1 MQTLTYYYLYKKHSC
16 SFFRKIN
23 VLLEEGRRGITIEI
37 IYKKLITQF
46 IYRLNSYLLANFKEV
61 NML

>member
-1 MQTLTYYYLYKKHSC
+1 MQTLTYYYLSKKHSC

-23 VLLEEGRRGITIEI
+23 VLLEEERRGITIEI

-46 IYRLNSYLLANFKEV
+46 IYR
-61 NML
+61 